1 MYEAEN
7 NNPAKKHSGAT
18 NLYLTLLRKNRDEVN
33 ITVATG
39 EKLLGVIDGFDDI
52 GIILGGK
59 INERESS
66 NQIYVTRCQIVSIV
80 PTVPVVYL
88 SVF

>member
-1 MYEAEN
+1 MYDTEN

-18 NLYLTLLRKNRDEVN
+18 NLYLTLLRKNRDEVS

-39 EKLLGVIDGFDDI
+39 EKHSGVIAGFDDI
-52 GIILGGK
+52 GIILGVK
-59 INERESS
+59 INGEESS
-66 NQIYVTRCQIVSIV
+66 NQIYVTRCQIVRIV
-80 PTVPVVYL
+80 PAVPVVYL